1 MKPPDRFDFVEAGPA
16 DEPEI
21 RRLVGGTPM
30 PGSVAIRFEREP
42 DYFLGCSIMG
52 DPCDVLIARHL
63 PDGELAGMLC
73 RAERPAFVNGRE
85 TRIGYIGQ
93 IRAAPRF
100 EGRWLLQRG
109 LPLFRRRS
117 PPGMLYFGVMAR
129 ENPRA
134 RGAFLGPRRAGGFG
148 ATRLAGW
155 TTHALVLRAADGPP
169 PPRWRRGSGAGAAGL
184 TVGHGSLDTIE
195 EIVDFLRRVGARRQL
210 YPAYRV
216 DDFVGGARTRGLA
229 LGDLLVAR
237 RAGSIVGVV
246 GMWDQSAFKQDMVAS
261 LGPALGRIAPAYDLG
276 ARLLGAR
283 PLPRPGQ
290 MIRAG
295 FAALVAVDADDPGV
309 LQALLREARAL
320 AWDRG
325 LTYLTIGLADRDPLL
340 RAMRRSLAITYRS
353 DLFVLSWDAGGL
365 AGRLDARIPYIEI
378 ATL

>member
-1 MKPPDRFDFVEAGPA
+1 MSVQDRFEFMVAGPA

-21 RRLVGGTPM
+21 RRLVGATPM

-52 DPCDVLIARHL
+52 DPCDVLIARHV
-63 PDGELAGMLC
+63 PDGQLAGMLC

-100 EGRWLLQRG
+100 AGRWLLQRG

-117 PPGMLYFGVMAR
+117 PPGMPYFGVMAR

-134 RGAFLGPRRAGGFG
+134 RGAFFGPRRAGGFG

-155 TTHALVLRAADGPP
+155 TTSALILRAADGPP
-169 PPRWRRGSGAGAAGL
+169 PGLPGRHRGTAMTRLTVARGS
-184 TVGHGSLDTIE
+184 VGTIE
-195 EIVDFLRRVGARRQL
+195 EIVGFLRRIGSTRQL

-216 DDFVGGARTRGLA
+216 DDFVGGVRTRGLA
-229 LGDLLVAR
+229 LEDLLVAR
-237 RAGSIVGVV
+237 RAGAIVGVL
-246 GMWDQSAFKQDMVAS
+246 GMWDQSTFKQDVVAS
-261 LGPALGRIAPAYDLG
+261 LGPALRRVAPAYDLG
-276 ARLLGAR
+276 ARLIGAR
-283 PLPRPGQ
+283 PLPRPGA
-290 MIRAG
+290 MIQAG
-295 FAALVAVDADDPGV
+295 FACFVAVEGDDPAV
-309 LQALLREARAL
+309 LQALVHEARGL
-320 AWDRG
+320 AWRRG

-340 RAMRRSLAITYRS
+340 AAVRRSLAITYRS
-353 DLFVLSWDAGGL
+353 DLFLLSWDPAGP
-365 AGRLDARIPYIEI
+365 AARLDARVPYIEI

>member
-1 MKPPDRFDFVEAGPA
+1 MSAPERFEFMSAGPA

-21 RRLVGGTPM
+21 RRLVGATPM
-30 PGSVAIRFEREP
+30 PGAVAIRFEREP

-93 IRAAPRF
+93 IRAARRF
-100 EGRWLLQRG
+100 QGRWLLHRG
-109 LPLFRRRS
+109 LPVFARRS

-134 RGAFLGPRRAGGFG
+134 RGALIERRRAGGFA

-155 TTHALVLRAADGPP
+155 TTYALVLRGPRGATGGRRRSRDGPAGLEIG
-169 PPRWRRGSGAGAAGL
+169 RGSL
-184 TVGHGSLDTIE
+184 ETIE
-195 EIVDFLRRVGARRQL
+195 EIVAFLRRVGATRQL
-210 YPAYRV
+210 CPAYRV
-216 DDFVGGARTRGLA
+216 EDFVQGGRTRGLA

-237 RAGSIVGVV
+237 HRGAVTGVL
-246 GMWDQSAFKQDMVAS
+246 GMWDQSAYKQDVVGS
-261 LGPALGRIAPAYDLG
+261 LGPVLGRLAPLYDLG
-276 ARLLGAR
+276 ARLVNAR
-283 PLPRPGQ
+283 PLPREGDT
-290 MIRAG
+290 IRSG
-295 FAALVAVDADDPGV
+295 FAAFVAVEGDRPPV
-309 LQALLREARAL
+309 LRALVDEARAL

-340 RAMRRSLAITYRS
+340 AAVRRSLHVTYRS
-353 DLFVLSWDAGGL
+353 DLFVMSWDASGP
-365 AGRLDARIPYIEI
+365 ASRLDARVPYIEI